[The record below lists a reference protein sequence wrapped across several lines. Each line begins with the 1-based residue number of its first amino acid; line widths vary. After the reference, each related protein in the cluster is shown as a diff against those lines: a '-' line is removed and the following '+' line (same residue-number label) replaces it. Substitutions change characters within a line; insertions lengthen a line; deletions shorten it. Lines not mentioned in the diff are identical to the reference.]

1 MENNELY
8 HYGVKGMKWGVRK
21 QYIKKA
27 GHNVKKKASKLYADI
42 KKKVKERREAEKSR
56 KHEEEIMKK
65 PIKKLSTSELQE
77 RARILAA
84 RKEVLSLEKSCK
96 DIGNDTMSAGKA
108 FMKDFAKNAVGAAVV
123 SAGKN
128 VGTEYFTKIGK
139 DLLGLK
145 DLDDSLPKAKTW
157 DDLKKKREY
166 EDETA
171 RREQEARDKKLAEAQ
186 RQVDE
191 YNKNWMNQQTKGE
204 GLYSKSGSALTDA
217 KEQTK
222 TTKTESHEG
231 YKGNLLGGPTTNP
244 SANKSETKSAS
255 SNKSESSNKSDDVE
269 RATGEVIGTGTS
281 KRSEPRSKTSYD
293 YDVDL
298 SDTSL
303 ATVRSNTSLVSTGS
317 QYVQYLLED
326 KSK

>member
-42 KKKVKERREAEKSR
+42 KNKVKERREAEKSR

-84 RKEVLSLEKSCK
+84 RKEVLGLEKSCK
-96 DIGNDTMSAGKA
+96 DIDDSTKSAGKA
-108 FMKDFAKNAVGAAVV
+108 FMTNFAKEAIGGAII

-145 DLDDSLPKAKTW
+145 DDNSMDKLKKEAETWKLKGQIADGKLKSKNWKDANKKDDDDDPPPPPGGNPEPPSGGSSKSKNTSKSDNKSTESSKTDSKSSSSDESTKSNTKSW
-157 DDLKKKREY
+157 DDFK
-166 EDETA
+166 
-171 RREQEARDKKLAEAQ
+171 QER
-186 RQVDE
+186 
-191 YNKNWMNQQTKGE
+191 
-204 GLYSKSGSALTDA
+204 
-217 KEQTK
+217 
-222 TTKTESHEG
+222 
-231 YKGNLLGGPTTNP
+231 
-244 SANKSETKSAS
+244 
-255 SNKSESSNKSDDVE
+255 SESSSAKSNDSKVYTGDVE
-269 RATGEVIGTGTS
+269 GEGTS